1 MIKSIKSAVSSGH
14 GNAVLYAGAIG
25 LLLSDVIPTP
35 ADGLYF
41 SLMQKNKAKLEAKE
55 ITPKQ
60 YWTRDAVLYYSL
72 NPLWWSI
79 ILGAMIYTKGDYTKK
94 AKIGIGLIAT
104 GVVLSVLHKNIKKDE
119 EIIRKK
125 ITT

>member
-14 GNAVLYAGAIG
+14 GNAILYAGAIG

-41 SLMQKNKAKLEAKE
+41 SLMQKNKAKLQANE

-79 ILGAMIYTKGDYTKK
+79 ILGAMIYTKGNYTKK
-94 AKIGIGLIAT
+94 AKVGLGILAT

-119 EIIRKK
+119 ELMQKK
-125 ITT
+125 LTT